1 MNNEKNQLDFSIII
15 PVFNEEKNI
24 LLLFDE
30 IKKNLLSY
38 NYEILFID
46 DYSTDKSIEII
57 NKIKQDNKFIQ
68 LHKNNSN
75 RGQSFSIYKGIKAS
89 KSNNI
94 ITIDA
99 DLQNDPKDISIL
111 FLKYIND
118 PEVKLVSGV
127 RIKRQDNFIKI
138 ISSKI
143 ANKIRSIYLGDKCP
157 DTGCSL
163 KVFEKKIIMHFEYF
177 NGIHRFIP
185 SLYEGI
191 GCKVLYINVNHR
203 HRKYGKSNYGISNR
217 LFIGIKHLFQV
228 KKILNE
234 KDLND

>member
-75 RGQSFSIYKGIKAS
+75 SYFSRS
-89 KSNNI
+89 LNLTWLSNN
-94 ITIDA
+94 
-99 DLQNDPKDISIL
+99 N
-111 FLKYIND
+111 
-118 PEVKLVSGV
+118 
-127 RIKRQDNFIKI
+127 
-138 ISSKI
+138 
-143 ANKIRSIYLGDKCP
+143 
-157 DTGCSL
+157 
-163 KVFEKKIIMHFEYF
+163 
-177 NGIHRFIP
+177 
-185 SLYEGI
+185 
-191 GCKVLYINVNHR
+191 
-203 HRKYGKSNYGISNR
+203 
-217 LFIGIKHLFQV
+217 
-228 KKILNE
+228 
-234 KDLND
+234 